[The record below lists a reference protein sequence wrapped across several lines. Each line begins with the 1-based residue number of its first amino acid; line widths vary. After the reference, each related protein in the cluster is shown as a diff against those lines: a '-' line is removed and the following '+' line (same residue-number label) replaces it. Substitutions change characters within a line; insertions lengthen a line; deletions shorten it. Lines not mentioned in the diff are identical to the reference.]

1 MATDSVLWRIVKPVK
16 KNLNFAMA
24 LSVGSTVLT
33 IGNLILLSYL
43 INAMYQGNTQEI
55 FYLFGGM
62 VLFVIVSYLLRLKS
76 FDVSHY
82 AAFDLEAIL
91 RKNIT
96 NHLAKLP
103 LGFLNETGSGALTKI
118 VNEDVRL
125 LHGFVADSTPL
136 FVRTYAFPIL
146 TLLSLFW
153 FDYRIALV
161 CLAIL
166 AVGLG
171 FLALAMKNK
180 TEVTHQ
186 FNKAKED
193 INVAVVEYVQAMPV
207 VRVFDGG
214 EKSFIRYENA
224 LQRYLDIISLWYK
237 QNGLNAKLSM
247 FILNPLPTFIILL
260 VLGTYWFQDGSL
272 SFLALVASLLLGTG
286 MIESILPYRSLSNVI
301 SRAAICSKRI
311 EELMKVKPLK
321 ASGNNKNIKDISVVF
336 SNVSFTY
343 PGREDKAL
351 QEITFTVKPG
361 TFTAITGASG
371 AGKSTIARLLPRFWD
386 VSNGSIKIG
395 GVDIRELEPEILLD
409 TVAFVFQDNFI
420 FSDTIANN
428 IRMGAENATIE
439 EVMDA
444 AKAAQIHDF
453 IMQLPDGYETQVKER
468 GGNFSGGQKQRLSI
482 ARAILRNK
490 PILVLDEVTSFSDT
504 ENELLLMR
512 AFRNLMKDKTVI
524 MIAHRLETIKNA
536 DQILVMDKG
545 RVSEV
550 GNHDQLIEQSG
561 IYSSMWQSYLAARN
575 WHIKSEK
582 E

>member
-16 KNLNFAMA
+16 KKLNFAMA

-336 SNVSFTY
+336 DNVSFTY

-395 GVDIRELEPEILLD
+395 GVDIRELEPEVLLD

-453 IMQLPDGYETQVKER
+453 IMQLHDGYETQVKER

>member
-1 MATDSVLWRIVKPVK
+1 MATNSVLWRIVKPVK
-16 KNLNFAMA
+16 KKLNFAMA

-82 AAFDLEAIL
+82 AAFDLEVIL

-311 EELMKVKPLK
+311 EELMKVEPLK

-336 SNVSFTY
+336 DNVSFTY

-395 GVDIRELEPEILLD
+395 GVDIRELEPEVLLD

>member
-16 KNLNFAMA
+16 KKLNFAMA

-43 INAMYQGNTQEI
+43 INAMYQGNTQQM
-55 FYLFGGM
+55 FYLFSGM
-62 VLFVIVSYLLRLKS
+62 VLFVVVSYLLRLKS

-118 VNEDVRL
+118 LNEDVRL

-136 FVRTYAFPIL
+136 FVRTYAFPLL

-166 AVGLG
+166 IVGLG
-171 FLALAMKNK
+171 FLSLAMKNK

-214 EKSFIRYENA
+214 EKSFVRYENA
-224 LQRYLDIISLWYK
+224 LQRYLDIITLWYK

-260 VLGTYWFQDGSL
+260 VLGTYWYQNGSL
-272 SFLALVASLLLGTG
+272 SFLAFIASLLLGTG

-311 EELMKVKPLK
+311 EELMKVEPLQ
-321 ASGNNKNIKDISVVF
+321 ASGENKNIKDISVVF
-336 SNVSFTY
+336 DNVSFTY

-351 QEITFTVKPG
+351 EDINFTVKPG

-386 VSNGSIKIG
+386 VSKGYIKIG
-395 GVDIRELEPEILLD
+395 DTDIRDLEPEVLLD

-428 IRMGAENATIE
+428 IRMGAENASIE
-439 EVMDA
+439 QVMEA

-453 IMQLPDGYETQVKER
+453 IMQLPEGYETLVKER

-536 DQILVMDKG
+536 DQILVMDRG
-545 RVSEV
+545 RVSEL
-550 GNHDQLIEQSG
+550 GNHEQLIEQKG

>member
-16 KNLNFAMA
+16 KKLNFAMA

-43 INAMYQGNTQEI
+43 INAMYQGNTQQM
-55 FYLFGGM
+55 FYLFSGM
-62 VLFVIVSYLLRLKS
+62 VLFVVVSYLLRLKS

-118 VNEDVRL
+118 LNEDVRL

-136 FVRTYAFPIL
+136 FVRTYAFPLL

-166 AVGLG
+166 IVGLG
-171 FLALAMKNK
+171 FLSLAMKNK

-214 EKSFIRYENA
+214 EKSFVRYENA
-224 LQRYLDIISLWYK
+224 LQRYLDIITLWYK

-260 VLGTYWFQDGSL
+260 VLGTYWYQDGSL
-272 SFLALVASLLLGTG
+272 SFLAFIASLLLGTG

-311 EELMKVKPLK
+311 EELMKVEPLQ
-321 ASGNNKNIKDISVVF
+321 ASGENKNIKDISVVF
-336 SNVSFTY
+336 DNVSFTY

-351 QEITFTVKPG
+351 EDINFTVKPG

-386 VSNGSIKIG
+386 VSKGYIKIG
-395 GVDIRELEPEILLD
+395 DTDIRDLEPEVLLD

-428 IRMGAENATIE
+428 IRMGAENASIE
-439 EVMDA
+439 QVMEA

-453 IMQLPDGYETQVKER
+453 IMQLPEGYETLVKER

-536 DQILVMDKG
+536 DQILVMDRG
-545 RVSEV
+545 RVSEL
-550 GNHDQLIEQSG
+550 GNHEQLIEQKG